1 MQRLR
6 WWMRVAGTLYVV
18 QAVIA
23 AIVFV
28 PIQVLGPPGALDAAA
43 AGDRT
48 AKLLVDT
55 WVLFGLEVGTV
66 GAALLAASRAPE
78 RASALVWTVLGL
90 ELFRG
95 IGHDVYM
102 LARGYEATGL
112 VIWIV
117 IHTVLIGTGLL
128 ALRRARANGVSVAA
142 PRMA

>member
-1 MQRLR
+1 MRRLK
-6 WWMRVAGTLYVV
+6 WWMRLAGALYIL

-23 AIVFV
+23 AIVLL
-28 PIQVLGPPGALDAAA
+28 PIQVLAPAGTLAAVA

-66 GAALLAASRAPE
+66 GAALLVASRSPE
-78 RASALVWTVLGL
+78 RAIVLVWTVIGL
-90 ELFRG
+90 EFLRG

-112 VIWIV
+112 VVWIV
-117 IHTVLIGTGLL
+117 IHTVLIVTGLL
-128 ALRRARANGVSVAA
+128 FLRGARSVGA
-142 PRMA
+142 PNSV